1 VRARSVVVGLAVI
14 AVLVAVGVYYG
25 TQAMRSGV
33 KIPGLHSEYCTA
45 TTAKGEATL
54 DLEQMANAATIAAVG
69 IRRGVPERAV
79 TVAIATAFQESHL
92 YNLSGGDRDSV
103 GLFQQRPSQGWGSEA
118 QISDPRYAAGKFY
131 SALIRVKNWQSMSVT
146 KAAQTVQRSAHPT
159 AYQKWADE
167 STIVAGALL
176 GDASHAIACT
186 LHGAPATRGPAA
198 LVGLNSLL
206 RDDWGDLIR
215 LSSVSDP
222 DEVALSVSDD
232 RVGWQYA
239 HWLVA
244 HAEANGVMRVR
255 FGDQQWTAKAGAW
268 GSASD
273 PETAAPGE
281 TVLAQVYGVA

>member
-1 VRARSVVVGLAVI
+1 VGLAVV

-33 KIPGLHSEYCTA
+33 KIPGLRSEYCTA

-54 DLEQMANAATIAAVG
+54 DLQQMANAATITAVG

-79 TVAIATAFQESHL
+79 TVALATAFQESHL
-92 YNLSGGDRDSV
+92 YNLSGGDRDSI
-103 GLFQQRPSQGWGSEA
+103 GLFQQRPSQGWGSEK
-118 QISDPRYAAGKFY
+118 QISDPRYAAGRFY
-131 SALIRVKNWQSMSVT
+131 SALLRVDDWQSMSVT
-146 KAAQTVQRSAHPT
+146 KAAQAVQRSAHPT

-167 STIVAGALL
+167 SAVLSGALL
-176 GDASHAIACT
+176 GDASHAISCT
-186 LHGAPATRGPAA
+186 LRGTPATRGAA
-198 LVGLNSLL
+198 AVVGLNSLL
-206 RDDWGDLIR
+206 RDDWGDLVR
-215 LSSVSDP
+215 TAAVSDP
-222 DEVALSVSDD
+222 NEVALSVSDD

-244 HAEANGVMRVR
+244 HAEDNGVMRVR

-268 GSASD
+268 GAASD

-281 TVLAQVYGVA
+281 TVLAQVYGNS